1 MNYLKNRKD
10 ALFVAI
16 LVALITLIPYLV
28 GYNTQGE
35 EWRFTG
41 FIIGVE
47 DGNSYIAKMLA
58 GAAGD
63 WLFKSP
69 YSSQY
74 QQGVIAF
81 LPYILLGKLTSGQGQ
96 HEQLIALYQMFRIL
110 GIFLAVFACYD
121 FISIFID
128 DRQIRTWALVII
140 ILGGGGG
147 WVLVLLQQK
156 HFLGSLPL
164 EFISPESFG
173 FLGLLGFPHLA
184 VARALLLWGM
194 GSYLVK
200 PKGYFAGLFWLFLGL
215 FQPMVVVIAW
225 AVVGFHSLIIILDL
239 VISKKLS
246 FVDNFSVVKN
256 TFIKPLQ
263 AILVSFPIVIYTGI
277 AFLSDPYLIGWAS
290 QNWLPS
296 PHIGHYIIAY
306 GLLLPLV
313 YSGLRTLLN
322 NSREQG
328 LLITGW
334 LLILPMLLYAP
345 VNAQRR
351 LVEGAW
357 VIIVVCALAF
367 FLKKAVFNWKW
378 KGYLMLAF
386 PSSLILMIGSI
397 MTASNLTEPVF
408 RPLKEVKMYQF
419 IDKQDLERPVILSS
433 FEIGNNLPAWVPARV
448 VLGHGPESI
457 GNDKIEEDLEVLF
470 SPGTNEIERKYY
482 WDYYQVDYLFWGPI
496 EREQW
501 DWMPQNSGELNQI
514 YNDGD
519 YSIYELIK
527 EDY

>member
-10 ALFVAI
+10 ALI
-16 LVALITLIPYLV
+16 LAVLVVLITLIPYLV
-28 GYNTQGE
+28 GYSSQGE

-41 FIIGVE
+41 FVIGVE

-69 YSSQY
+69 YSSQN
-74 QQGVIAF
+74 QQGVVAF
-81 LPYILLGKLTSGQGQ
+81 LPYILLGKLASGPGQ
-96 HEQLIALYQMFRIL
+96 HEQLIALFQLFRIL
-110 GIFLAVFACYD
+110 GVFLVVLASYD
-121 FISIFID
+121 FITIFICNKNL
-128 DRQIRTWALVII
+128 RMWALALI
-140 ILGGGGG
+140 ILGGGSG

-156 HFLGSLPL
+156 HFLGSVPL

-194 GSYLVK
+194 GSYLK
-200 PKGYFAGLFWLFLGL
+200 KTKGYLAGLFWLILGL

-225 AVVGFHSLIIILDL
+225 AVISIHSLITIFDL

-246 FVDNFSVVKN
+246 VIDNLFEIKD
-256 TFIKPLQ
+256 TFKKPLQ
-263 AILVSFPIVIYTGI
+263 AIFLSSPIVLYTGI

-313 YSGLRTLLN
+313 YPGLRTLLKN
-322 NSREQG
+322 NRERG

-334 LLILPMLLYAP
+334 LVMLPILIYAP
-345 VNAQRR
+345 VNTQRR

-367 FLKKAVFNWKW
+367 FLEKAEFNWKW

-386 PSSLILMIGSI
+386 PSTLILMIGSI
-397 MTASNLTEPVF
+397 TTAYNLAEPVF
-408 RPLKEVKMYQF
+408 RPLNEIEMFWF
-419 IDKQDLERPVILSS
+419 IDNRSPDRPVVLSS
-433 FEIGNNLPAWVPARV
+433 FETGNNLPAWIPARV
-448 VLGHGPESI
+448 VFGHGPESI
-457 GNDKIEEDLEVLF
+457 GKNKIEEDLEILF
-470 SPGTNEIERKYY
+470 SQSANGSQWKDIWEYY
-482 WDYYQVDYLFWGPI
+482 DVDYLVWGPI
-496 EREQW
+496 ERRQW
-501 DWMPQNSGELNQI
+501 DLEPEYLGELNRI
-514 YNDGD
+514 YRDGL
-519 YSIYELIK
+519 YSIYELNEI
-527 EDY
+527 E